1 MSTATPEQAAEA
13 ALSPPAGSRPWRAR
27 RRWAATGVVVVVVAA
42 GVVAAVVT
50 GGFGWPSHPSSGLSG
65 NTHPAATATVTRR
78 SLSSQTQV
86 QATLGDAG
94 SYTVVNQAQGTITA
108 LPSVGH
114 VVRQG
119 QVLYQVSGSP
129 VVLLYG
135 PVPAYRDLSEGL
147 TGPDVAELNTD
158 LVRAR
163 LCHRRRTQRHSDY
176 FSAETAYA
184 LEKLQARLGGDPDRC
199 PGPRPGGVPAHRGPG
214 HQPRAE
220 HGAGRPGPARDAAA
234 GSELNHPRC
243 HHQPGRCP
251 ADRGQGRRAR

>member
-1 MSTATPEQAAEA
+1 M
-13 ALSPPAGSRPWRAR
+13 
-27 RRWAATGVVVVVVAA
+27 AA

-94 SYTVVNQAQGTITA
+94 YTVVNQAQGTITA

-158 LVRAR
+158 LVRLGYATGAE
-163 LCHRRRTQRHSDY
+163 LGAGFDY

-184 LEKLQARLGGDPDRC
+184 LEKLQAHGGDPDRC

-220 HGAGRPGPARDAAA
+220 HGAGRPGPAPGNTRCWQRAQPPPL
-234 GSELNHPRC
+234 SPSTWTLPSRPRS
-243 HHQPGRCP
+243 RP
-251 ADRGQGRRAR
+251 ARR